1 MAREELLKD
10 VQTLLCELKEAP
22 FLKNQ
27 TIFRLNAAI
36 KELRNMDLNPN
47 FTGTIQEIHTF
58 ADKVI
63 TSSQPDDVLH
73 HHSLNIARWIE
84 EVGLLINGGGKVTID
99 YEQRK
104 GREV

>member
-1 MAREELLKD
+1 MTREELLKD

-22 FLKNQ
+22 ILKNQ
-27 TIFRLNAAI
+27 TISGLNEAI
-36 KELRNMDLNPN
+36 KELRSMDLNPN
-47 FTGTIQEIHTF
+47 FTGTIQEIHIF
-58 ADKVI
+58 ADKVV
-63 TSSQPDDVLH
+63 TSSHPNDVVY

>member
-10 VQTLLCELKEAP
+10 VQTLLYELKETP
-22 FLKNQ
+22 ILKNQ
-27 TIFRLNAAI
+27 TIFRLNETI
-36 KELRNMDLNPN
+36 KELRNMELNPN
-47 FTGTIQEIHTF
+47 FTGTIQEIHIF

-63 TSSQPDDVLH
+63 TSSHPNDVVH